1 MDRSIQLPPFGLVK
15 LDEQLDASE
24 AQQIASLARC
34 WAAAAAFMECRQ
46 IVGEDRARTGQS
58 HPMPEV
64 EILAVE
70 NEALVEP
77 TDVVECSNVHRQ

>member
-1 MDRSIQLPPFGLVK
+1 MNRSIQLPPFGLVK

-24 AQQIASLARC
+24 AQQLAGLARR
-34 WAAAAAFMECRQ
+34 WATAAALMECRQ
-46 IVGEDRARTGQS
+46 VVGEDRARTGQS

-64 EILAVE
+64 EILTVE

-77 TDVVECSNVHRQ
+77 TNVVECSNVHCQ

>member
-1 MDRSIQLPPFGLVK
+1 MDRSIQLPPFGLVN

-24 AQQIASLARC
+24 AQQLAGLARR
-34 WAAAAAFMECRQ
+34 WATAAAFVECRQ

-64 EILAVE
+64 EILAIE
-70 NEALVEP
+70 NETLIEP
-77 TDVVECSNVHRQ
+77 TDVVECSNVHCQ